1 MLTQRTKDIVKATAP
16 VLAQHG
22 PSSNAFILD
31 SLKPTQSSR
40 MCSTWRIRIR
50 GSSSKRLLEP
60 YTPMR
65 RILKTRA
72 ASPLRAVHRS
82 FNAAR

>member
-1 MLTQRTKDIVKATAP
+1 
-16 VLAQHG
+16 
-22 PSSNAFILD
+22 
-31 SLKPTQSSR
+31 
-40 MCSTWRIRIR
+40 
-50 GSSSKRLLEP
+50 LLEP